1 MVGTRPKHG
10 RRCSERPAVHADL
23 PASVV
28 RRRSAIIV
36 SVSAPSV
43 GLRAVATVCLLWSW
57 GCGANR
63 DRNAARY
70 LRDRTFRRSALVASL
85 VNPDNAYS
93 RARLARYATGND
105 RDWDRAAVWNP
116 RVVAVRSGDLGGRD
130 LSAADPGQR
139 LVADPNQELL
149 PDDAT
154 LRQLGELA
162 FFNYPVQL
170 APTFALNNEMV
181 ARYGLWVDARRGVG
195 GLVFAEMADG
205 TRRIEFSCATCHADR
220 FDGQLLTGVPNGHVD
235 IGKMYADAGESAGG
249 SPAASAGYRAWGP
262 GRVDVTTADGGVP
275 ERMADLRPIRWAS
288 HLHYDATLRQQGV
301 VSLAIRIETLIITS
315 KNGALRPPRI
325 ITLALA
331 VYLWSLA
338 DTLPPV
344 PRAATAG
351 ASLFDKHC
359 ADCHAGPD
367 LGGGPVSLA
376 VVGTDPV
383 LGRSPERGTGAYRA
397 AALRGMAARATLLH
411 DGTLA
416 DVSSLLDPRRL
427 DASYLDGARGP
438 GPVRG
443 HPFGLELDA
452 AERRA
457 LVAYLRLL

>member
-1 MVGTRPKHG
+1 MI
-10 RRCSERPAVHADL
+10 
-23 PASVV
+23 ASVC
-28 RRRSAIIV
+28 
-36 SVSAPSV
+36 APSV

-57 GCGANR
+57 GCNAKH
-63 DRNAARY
+63 DRSTARY

-93 RARLARYATGND
+93 RTRLARYATGND

-116 RVVAVRSGDLGGRD
+116 RVVAVRSADLGGRD
-130 LSAADPGQR
+130 LSATDSGQR
-139 LVADPNQELL
+139 LVADPNQEWI
-149 PDDAT
+149 PDDGT

-162 FFNYPVQL
+162 FFSYPVQL
-170 APTFALNNEMV
+170 APPLVLNDEVV
-181 ARYGLWVDARRGVG
+181 AKYGLWVDARRGVG

-205 TRRIEFSCATCHADR
+205 TRRIEFTCSTCHADR
-220 FDGQLLTGVPNGHVD
+220 FGSQLLAGVPNGHVD
-235 IGKMYADAGESAGG
+235 IGKMYADAGERTGA

-325 ITLALA
+325 IALALA

-344 PRAATAG
+344 PPAATAG
-351 ASLFDKHC
+351 ARLFDEHC

-376 VVGTDPV
+376 VVGTDPL

-397 AALRGMAARATLLH
+397 AALRGVAARATLLH
-411 DGTLA
+411 DGSLP

-443 HPFGLELDA
+443 HPFGLELDEPA
-452 AERRA
+452 RRA
-457 LVAYLRLL
+457 LVAYLRML